1 MIFRNR
7 VIAFVLFFLNLS
19 VFSTHA
25 VTLDDYAKVLEGTK
39 EVSFLTPSKGDGRK
53 ISGLLYVPNGK
64 GPFPAIV
71 AKHGAGGI
79 FPYQL
84 WWAKTISKYGYIV
97 LFVDN
102 YCERKILC
110 NRMTDD
116 TDRERGD
123 VMQDW
128 QQVSP
133 RQRMM
138 DALGAL
144 QFLANQKNVI
154 KNTIGLIGW
163 SWGGTVSL
171 FLQRYKEKFSIPFG
185 GFKATVAF
193 YPNLK
198 FVVEKPTWQ
207 GGHHFKEKT
216 LILYGMSDELESK
229 ESYDS
234 LLEEEGKN
242 FLEVI
247 GYPNSFRKFDE
258 LGGYR
263 EKYHPMVG
271 DFAKEFNK
279 KAFEDSI
286 NKVVDFFKKNL
297 IK

>member
-123 VMQDW
+123 VMRDW

-133 RQRMM
+133 SQRMM
-138 DALGAL
+138 DAVGAL

-154 KNTIGLIGW
+154 KNKIGLIGW
-163 SWGGTVSL
+163 SWGGYCIT
-171 FLQRYKEKFSIPFG
+171 FS
-185 GFKATVAF
+185 A
-193 YPNLK
+193 
-198 FVVEKPTWQ
+198 
-207 GGHHFKEKT
+207 
-216 LILYGMSDELESK
+216 
-229 ESYDS
+229 
-234 LLEEEGKN
+234 
-242 FLEVI
+242 EV
-247 GYPNSFRKFDE
+247 
-258 LGGYR
+258 
-263 EKYHPMVG
+263 
-271 DFAKEFNK
+271 
-279 KAFEDSI
+279 
-286 NKVVDFFKKNL
+286 
-297 IK
+297 